1 MPSAHY
7 WKTPERRIA
16 DAIAR
21 RWAAP
26 WQATCGLLVVQS
38 SQPGQLG
45 LSRAEQLER
54 YRKIHDAAYRA
65 CLSAGFSRAS
75 IVRGDLDDPRIS
87 EEQRRERFAKHQ
99 RRRENELKEGFHH
112 VANQS

>member
-1 MPSAHY
+1 MPNSRSI
-7 WKTPERRIA
+7 KTPERRIA

-38 SQPGQLG
+38 SQPG
-45 LSRAEQLER
+45 LSRTEQLDR

-75 IVRGDLDDPRIS
+75 IVRGDLDDPRIT
-87 EEQRRERFAKHQ
+87 EDARRELFFRHQ
-99 RRRENELKEGFHH
+99 RRRENELKKGFHH
-112 VANQS
+112 A